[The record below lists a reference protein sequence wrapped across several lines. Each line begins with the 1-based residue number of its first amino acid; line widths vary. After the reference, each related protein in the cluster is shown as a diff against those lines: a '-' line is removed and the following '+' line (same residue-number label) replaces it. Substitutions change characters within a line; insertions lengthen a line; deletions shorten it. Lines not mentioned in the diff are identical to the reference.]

1 MKVSLERAF
10 PIPAPAERAWELLQ
24 DIERV
29 AACMPGARITE
40 RVDERHYKGTVTVR
54 FGPANLSFRGEVE
67 LAAIDPA
74 NRTLRLIGKG
84 TDSGGGSGAS
94 LDLTARI
101 DPVDATSCNLVGR
114 SEVSVSGR
122 AATFGGR
129 MADAVSEQVLRQ
141 FAANFSA
148 ALRPQASSAA
158 SALGDGGE
166 QAASG
171 EMAADEGKVAVGTA
185 PATQKDAALNGFAL
199 LRAIV
204 SGWLRALFR
213 WGRA

>member
-1 MKVSLERAF
+1 M
-10 PIPAPAERAWELLQ
+10 PAPAERAWQWLQ

-40 RVDERHYKGTVTVR
+40 RIDERHYKGTVAVR

-67 LAAIDPA
+67 VSAIEPES
-74 NRTLRLIGKG
+74 RTLRLLGKG
-84 TDSGGGSGAS
+84 TDSSGGSAAS

-101 DPVDATSCNLVGR
+101 EAVDASSCNLTGR
-114 SEVSVSGR
+114 SEVSLSGR
-122 AATFGGR
+122 VAAFGAR
-129 MADAVSEQVLRQ
+129 MADAVAEQVLRQ

-148 ALRPQASSAA
+148 ALQAQATP
-158 SALGDGGE
+158 GE
-166 QAASG
+166 P
-171 EMAADEGKVAVGTA
+171 A
-185 PATQKDAALNGFAL
+185 PAAAGQQVSAPPLAAPETALNGFAL

-204 SGWLRALFR
+204 RGWLRALFG

>member
-1 MKVSLERAF
+1 MA
-10 PIPAPAERAWELLQ
+10 APAERAWRLLQ

-40 RVDERHYKGTVTVR
+40 RIDERHYRGTVAVR

-67 LAAIDPA
+67 VSAIEPES
-74 NRTLRLIGKG
+74 RTLRLLGKG
-84 TDSGGGSGAS
+84 TDSSGGSAAS

-101 DPVDATSCNLVGR
+101 EAVDASSCSLTGR
-114 SEVSVSGR
+114 SEVSLSGR
-122 AATFGGR
+122 VAAFGAR

-148 ALRPQASSAA
+148 ALQA
-158 SALGDGGE
+158 
-166 QAASG
+166 QATPA
-171 EMAADEGKVAVGTA
+171 EPA
-185 PATQKDAALNGFAL
+185 PAAAGQQVSAPPPAVPESALNGFAL

-204 SGWLRALFR
+204 RGWLRALFGWR
-213 WGRA
+213 RA